1 MRQRT
6 GIVERTQRPTE
17 AAAGTMAGDA
27 PTGATEA
34 PLERLL
40 PLVYDELRAIAH
52 RQLRGER
59 ADHTLGTTGLVHE
72 AYLRLVDQR
81 RVDWHDRARFFAL
94 ASRVMRRVLVD
105 YARRRGAKKRHTPMP
120 PATLD
125 DSIAAADDQAELLVA
140 IDEALSRLA
149 ELDPRQAR
157 VVEMR
162 FFAGLTEDET
172 AELLGVSA
180 RTVRN
185 DWVKAKGWLFRELRE
200 EPA

>member
-1 MRQRT
+1 M
-6 GIVERTQRPTE
+6 ERAHILTDGG
-17 AAAGTMAGDA
+17 ADA
-27 PTGATEA
+27 QDDRSE
-34 PLERLL
+34 PLEALL
-40 PLVYDELRAIAH
+40 PVVYDELRAIAH

-81 RVDWHDRARFFAL
+81 RVDWHDRPRFFAL
-94 ASRVMRRVLVD
+94 AARVMRRVLVD
-105 YARRRGAKKRHTPMP
+105 YARRRGAQKRQGLAA

-125 DSIAAADDQAELLVA
+125 DAIAAADDQAELILA
-140 IDEALSRLA
+140 IDEALSRLG

-162 FFAGLTEDET
+162 FFAGFTEDEA

-200 EPA
+200 EPES

>member
-1 MRQRT
+1 M
-6 GIVERTQRPTE
+6 
-17 AAAGTMAGDA
+17 
-27 PTGATEA
+27 
-34 PLERLL
+34 L
-40 PLVYDELRAIAH
+40 
-52 RQLRGER
+52 
-59 ADHTLGTTGLVHE
+59 
-72 AYLRLVDQR
+72 LRLHPPDGSPPAR
-81 RVDWHDRARFFAL
+81 SGLTRATSPPLRTCCATPS
-94 ASRVMRRVLVD
+94 ARCSWSATAPA
-105 YARRRGAKKRHTPMP
+105 YIRRRGAKKRHAAASPV
-120 PATLD
+120 TLD
-125 DSIAAADDQAELLVA
+125 DSIAAVDDQAELIVA

-200 EPA
+200 EPGD

>member
-1 MRQRT
+1 M
-6 GIVERTQRPTE
+6 ERAHILTDDG
-17 AAAGTMAGDA
+17 ADAGSG
-27 PTGATEA
+27 A
-34 PLERLL
+34 PLEQLL
-40 PLVYDELRAIAH
+40 PVVYDELRAIAH

-81 RVDWHDRARFFAL
+81 RVDGHDRARFFAL
-94 ASRVMRRVLVD
+94 AAHVMRRVLVD
-105 YARRRGAKKRHTPMP
+105 YARRRGAQKRQGLAAPV
-120 PATLD
+120 TLD
-125 DSIAAADDQAELLVA
+125 DAVAAADDQAELILA

-162 FFAGLTEDET
+162 FFAGFTEDEA

-200 EPA
+200 EPGS

>member
-1 MRQRT
+1 M
-6 GIVERTQRPTE
+6 ERAHILTDDGTD
-17 AAAGTMAGDA
+17 AGSAA
-27 PTGATEA
+27 PTPLRAAHDDPAE

-40 PLVYDELRAIAH
+40 PVVYDELRAIAH

-59 ADHTLGTTGLVHE
+59 VDHTLGTTGLVHE

-94 ASRVMRRVLVD
+94 AARVMRRVLVD
-105 YARRRGAKKRHTPMP
+105 YARRRGARKRQGLAA

-125 DSIAAADDQAELLVA
+125 DAIAAADDQAELILA
-140 IDEALSRLA
+140 IDEALSRLG

-162 FFAGLTEDET
+162 FFAGFTEDEA

-200 EPA
+200 EPGS